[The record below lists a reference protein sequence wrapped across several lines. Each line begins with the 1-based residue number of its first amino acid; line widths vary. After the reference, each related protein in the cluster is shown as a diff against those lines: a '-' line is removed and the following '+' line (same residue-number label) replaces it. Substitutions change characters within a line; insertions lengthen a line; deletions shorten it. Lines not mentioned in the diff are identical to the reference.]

1 MPPVLPH
8 ARALTN
14 NYLVSLLLDAFLS
27 FEALTDHPY
36 GFSSLRHGYFPL
48 VSSWDGCNKLAVN
61 IDLEKYVDQRSAH
74 VIDMDLS
81 AVWLHLSLLSPMYFS
96 KRLQFTHDMPVTFCP
111 QNRKS
116 NIITLPARGPAAR
129 SGDVEAGDG
138 GALRKFVEDHRR
150 GGALE
155 DLLARMPM
163 EELKDLYGKIF
174 GAKRPGV
181 SR

>member
-1 MPPVLPH
+1 MPLVLPH
-8 ARALTN
+8 TRALTN
-14 NYLVSLLLDAFLS
+14 NYLVSQLLDVFLA

-36 GFSSLRHGYFPL
+36 GFSSLCHGYFPM

-61 IDLEKYVDQRSAH
+61 IDLEKYLDQRGEH
-74 VIDMDLS
+74 VIDMDRT
-81 AVWLHLSLLSPMYFS
+81 AVWLAVSLLSPMYFS

-116 NIITLPARGPAAR
+116 NILKLPARGPAAR

-138 GALRKFVEDHRR
+138 GALRQFVEEHE
-150 GGALE
+150 GGLALE
-155 DLLARMPM
+155 ALLLTMTM
-163 EELKDLYGKIF
+163 EQLKVLYGKVF

>member
-1 MPPVLPH
+1 MPLVLPH
-8 ARALTN
+8 TRALTN
-14 NYLVSLLLDAFLS
+14 NYLVSQLLDVFLA

-48 VSSWDGCNKLAVN
+48 ISSWDGCNKLAVN
-61 IDLEKYVDQRSAH
+61 IDLEKYIDPRGEH

-81 AVWLHLSLLSPMYFS
+81 AVWLHLSLLSPMFFS

-116 NIITLPARGPAAR
+116 NILTLPARGPAPR
-129 SGDVEAGDG
+129 SGDVETGDG
-138 GALRKFVEDHRR
+138 GALRTFLEEK
-150 GGALE
+150 GGGVSLE
-155 DLLARMPM
+155 ELLAGMTL
-163 EELKDLYGKIF
+163 EELKVLFGIVF